1 MEYKNR
7 LKALAWSIGMMTL
20 AIVIDWAIKNITMFN
35 IPTEYTVLLG
45 LVLAQISK
53 YLNNEYQYRKEL
65 SELE

>member
-20 AIVIDWAIKNITMFN
+20 AVVIDWAIKNITMFN

-53 YLNNEYQYRKEL
+53 YLNNKYQYRKEL

>member
-7 LKALAWSIGMMTL
+7 LKALVWSIGMMIL
-20 AIVIDWAIKNITMFN
+20 AVVIDWAIKNITMFN